1 MEQGGGMGNWKN
13 AVSVAALSVSICGS
27 PLMAQNSRAMNGPPS
42 SDKAVTNGTPGKT
55 TNTGVLRSA
64 QDDGKKEGAGAAK
77 VSNTGILPLRS
88 AQDDGKKEGAGAA
101 KVSNTGVLPFRT
113 AQGQDD
119 GKKEGAG
126 AAKVS
131 ATPAIW
137 RVKGAHGTV
146 YLFGTIHVMKPDV
159 DWQTAKVKA
168 AFAASDTVYVEV
180 ANLDDKT
187 AGLPLA
193 AQFGLDMAHPLSTKI
208 GKDDVG
214 LLDAAAK
221 RMGLPGES
229 TFEPMQPWLVT
240 MTVGVMPMLKA
251 GYDPASGVDVVLLK
265 QARDAG
271 KKIVGLE
278 TMEQQLH
285 FVADEPQAE
294 QVEMLHKELTEIEKN
309 TAEMAD
315 MVAAWERGEV
325 TKIGAL
331 ENGEMKTKY
340 AAEYKTLVVDRNTK
354 WAATLDGLLKDAS
367 TGTVFVAVGAAHLAG
382 DDSVIEML
390 KKDGWKV
397 ERQ

>member
-1 MEQGGGMGNWKN
+1 MI
-13 AVSVAALSVSICGS
+13 A
-27 PLMAQNSRAMNGPPS
+27 
-42 SDKAVTNGTPGKT
+42 
-55 TNTGVLRSA
+55 
-64 QDDGKKEGAGAAK
+64 
-77 VSNTGILPLRS
+77 
-88 AQDDGKKEGAGAA
+88 
-101 KVSNTGVLPFRT
+101 
-113 AQGQDD
+113 
-119 GKKEGAG
+119 
-126 AAKVS
+126 

-137 RVKGAHGTV
+137 KVKGAHGTV
-146 YLFGTIHVMKPDV
+146 YLFGTIHVMKPNV
-159 DWQTAKVKA
+159 EWETAKVKD

-208 GKDDVG
+208 GKDDVD
-214 LLDAAAK
+214 LLDKTAK
-221 RMGLPGES
+221 GMGLPGES

-240 MTVGVMPMLKA
+240 MTVSVMPMLKA

-294 QVEMLHKELTEIEKN
+294 QVEMLHKELTEMDKN

-315 MVAAWERGEV
+315 IVSAWEKGEV
-325 TKIGAL
+325 AKIGAL

-354 WAATLDGLLKDAS
+354 WATTLDGLLKDPA

-382 DDSVIEML
+382 EDSVIEML

-397 ERQ
+397 ERE